1 MKKSLKKFD
10 KTKKSPYLCKTNKI
24 NHYLKKENMANLF
37 AKAKKSA
44 PAKTTK
50 AKDEKVRIAIEDK
63 TFFDK
68 IEKLEVLQDQMKVA
82 KAKADM
88 ISDELRDLGKSEWAK
103 LYDQTGKNPGSVMLE
118 QVNAEDVAQ
127 LMFIPTDKYITIT
140 PERAEELQETYGAE
154 IVEEETTFSFDSA
167 MIEKYGEILSR
178 LIEESDEIKDA
189 DKEKIIKA
197 TTKYSVAKGTI
208 DKFATYGDVNE
219 VMDAV
224 KPVVALKNVEIIKG

>member
-1 MKKSLKKFD
+1 MASLF
-10 KTKKSPYLCKTNKI
+10 
-24 NHYLKKENMANLF
+24 E
-37 AKAKKSA
+37 KAKKSA

-50 AKDEKVRIAIEDK
+50 SKDEKVRLVVEDP
-63 TFFDK
+63 TFFSK
-68 IEKLEVLQDQMKVA
+68 VEKLEALNDQMKAA

-88 ISDELRDLGKSEWAK
+88 ISDELRDVAKTEW
-103 LYDQTGKNPGSVMLE
+103 LNQYERTNKNPESVMIC
-118 QVNAEDVAQ
+118 QSQDEDTAQ
-127 LMFIPTDKYITIT
+127 FMFIPMDKYITIT
-140 PERAEELQETYGAE
+140 ADRAEELQETFGEE

-208 DKFATYGDVNE
+208 DKFSTYGDVVE
-219 VMDAV
+219 VMEAV
-224 KPVVALKNVEIIKG
+224 KPVVSLKNVEIIKG

>member
-1 MKKSLKKFD
+1 
-10 KTKKSPYLCKTNKI
+10 
-24 NHYLKKENMANLF
+24 MANLF

-50 AKDEKVRIAIEDK
+50 AKDEKVRIAIEDT

-68 IEKLEVLQDQMKVA
+68 IQKLEVLQDQMKVA

-118 QVNAEDVAQ
+118 QANAEDVAQ

-140 PERAEELQETYGAE
+140 PERAEELQETYGEE

-178 LIEESDEIKDA
+178 LIEESDEIKDT